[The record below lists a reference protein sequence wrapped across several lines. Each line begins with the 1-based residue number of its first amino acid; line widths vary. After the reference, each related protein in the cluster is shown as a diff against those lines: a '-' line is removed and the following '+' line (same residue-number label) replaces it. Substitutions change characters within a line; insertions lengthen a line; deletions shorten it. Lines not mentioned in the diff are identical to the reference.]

1 MRGEAAVSIRKK
13 TLLDRLFIFRGGNM
27 LTDTRAANMAE
38 YAIIAAIVLI
48 AAYAGFRIFGQKLSN
63 AINGANS
70 AWN

>member
-1 MRGEAAVSIRKK
+1 
-13 TLLDRLFIFRGGNM
+13 M

-48 AAYAGFRIFGQKLSN
+48 AAYAGFKVFGTKLQN
-63 AINGANS
+63 AITGANN

>member
-1 MRGEAAVSIRKK
+1 
-13 TLLDRLFIFRGGNM
+13 M

-48 AAYAGFRIFGQKLSN
+48 AAYAAFAAFGKKLGNTIESAN
-63 AINGANS
+63 A